1 MRGRINKIVDQGDTS
16 KEVTE
21 LKVNKVVDA

>member
-1 MRGRINKIVDQGDTS
+1 MSGKINKIVDQGDTS

-21 LKVNKVVDA
+21 LKVKKVVDA